1 MAPKLD
7 EIVAGVEAKA
17 QALLDADEDGKL
29 SVEDARK
36 LAISLEGAASSYA
49 EETLLA
55 LLDADGDGRV
65 SWDEAEAGARRA
77 LHRAEECATR
87 AVDRL
92 RPYKDSLLA
101 GAGFLSCFYGSNFKY
116 TLLFAQTFAATGWPA
131 LKPAL
136 SELGASYRRGKRA
149 FVKAAPELKRARET
163 LAEIRR
169 DAAGVAAGNPEAQ
182 KKLLGDAADAAALLK
197 SGESIFAA
205 VDPKKLGKVLQSAYV
220 GISSSFAAVLSDHAA
235 KLGVGVGLG
244 TAVADAINVV
254 VAPIISKLLRTLKA
268 RALANGDVREVLD
281 DLERKAD
288 IDDDALLAWVES
300 AISLASTAA
309 GVYVAHRL
317 DDVMYLYS
325 ACVAGATLCADK
337 CLLLAGTTRGPL
349 DRLVRSKQVRQ
360 VAICSLAA
368 SGFWYQRVLGRGQ
381 LPFFVALPLA
391 PLKISESILA
401 SMAVSFRAAS
411 VAPA

>member
-136 SELGASYRRGKRA
+136 SEPVWNSQI
-149 FVKAAPELKRARET
+149 F
-163 LAEIRR
+163 
-169 DAAGVAAGNPEAQ
+169 NP
-182 KKLLGDAADAAALLK
+182 
-197 SGESIFAA
+197 
-205 VDPKKLGKVLQSAYV
+205 
-220 GISSSFAAVLSDHAA
+220 
-235 KLGVGVGLG
+235 
-244 TAVADAINVV
+244 T
-254 VAPIISKLLRTLKA
+254 
-268 RALANGDVREVLD
+268 
-281 DLERKAD
+281 
-288 IDDDALLAWVES
+288 
-300 AISLASTAA
+300 
-309 GVYVAHRL
+309 
-317 DDVMYLYS
+317 
-325 ACVAGATLCADK
+325 
-337 CLLLAGTTRGPL
+337 
-349 DRLVRSKQVRQ
+349 
-360 VAICSLAA
+360 
-368 SGFWYQRVLGRGQ
+368 
-381 LPFFVALPLA
+381 
-391 PLKISESILA
+391 
-401 SMAVSFRAAS
+401 SM
-411 VAPA
+411 